1 MHEKNQVQEASKAL
15 NYWLADSYSAP
26 SWEENS
32 VDAGSCLS
40 PVRPLTPMLTRCL
53 INESHVLRLT
63 TAPAS
68 MS

>member
-32 VDAGSCLS
+32 VDTGSCLS
-40 PVRPLTPMLTRCL
+40 PVRDHLLMLTRCL
-53 INESHVLRLT
+53 INE
-63 TAPAS
+63 
-68 MS
+68 